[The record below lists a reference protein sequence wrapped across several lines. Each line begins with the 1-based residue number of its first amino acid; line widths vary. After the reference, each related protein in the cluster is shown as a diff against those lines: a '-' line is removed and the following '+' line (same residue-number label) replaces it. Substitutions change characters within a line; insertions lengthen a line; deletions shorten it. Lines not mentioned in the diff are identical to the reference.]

1 MAFLYGANM
10 FAWMPHALYW
20 KSLDKKIH
28 KLFLLR
34 GGKYIRIWTQNP
46 MGDRFYSWASNC
58 EVNLLTED
66 AYDFA
71 DPVDEEVFLRKDG
84 QLKYEVQVQLDNY
97 VDHAVMVQDQI
108 ISFMKEGTVHQPE
121 IFEQVLKGY
130 NIDTSDFVINTA
142 ETMRFNEPNK
152 NF

>member
-1 MAFLYGANM
+1 
-10 FAWMPHALYW
+10 
-20 KSLDKKIH
+20 
-28 KLFLLR
+28 
-34 GGKYIRIWTQNP
+34 

-58 EVNLLTED
+58 EIHLLTED
-66 AYDFA
+66 YNDFA
-71 DPVDEEVFLRKDG
+71 DPVDDESFLRKNG

-97 VDHAVMVQDQI
+97 VDHSVMVQDQI
-108 ISFMKEGTVHQPE
+108 INFMKEGTVHQPE

-152 NF
+152 NM